1 MGESVDALLDIL
13 TKECGL
19 YRDLFDLSRK
29 KSELIVDGNV
39 DGLTGI
45 LSVEQQL
52 IIELGFLETQRE
64 QLIEVWARDKA
75 IDPQRATLSQIM
87 PLLKGKTQK
96 RMEQVWNDLNE
107 VISQQR
113 QINDLNESLIKN
125 NLEYI
130 DFSIKLLAGQD
141 ESGTLY
147 SKGGKTSVKSQNRNL
162 FDRKA

>member
-1 MGESVDALLDIL
+1 MGESIDGLLDIL
-13 TKECGL
+13 SKECGL

-29 KSELIVDGNV
+29 KSEIIVDGNV
-39 DGLTGI
+39 NGLTDI

-64 QLIEVWARDKA
+64 QFIEVFARDKS
-75 IDPQRATLSQIM
+75 IDPQRATLSQIL
-87 PLLKGKTQK
+87 PLLEGKTQK
-96 RMEQVWNDLNE
+96 RMEQVWNDLSE

-147 SKGGKTSVKSQNRNL
+147 SKVGKTSVKSQNRNL

>member
-64 QLIEVWARDKA
+64 QLIEVWAIDKA

-87 PLLKGKTQK
+87 PLLEGKTKK
-96 RMEQVWNDLNE
+96 RMEQVWNELSE
-107 VISQQR
+107 MVSQLR
-113 QINDLNESLIKN
+113 QTNDLNGTLIKN

-141 ESGTLY
+141 EAGTVY
-147 SKGGKTSVKSQNRNL
+147 SKGGKAPVKQQNRNL